1 MPNILVVEDDGSLR
15 RLFEQMLVR
24 EGHVVTLASDGAKA
38 LRLLETSTFDVV
50 ITDLIMPEMEGLSL
64 LRALRALRSTKA
76 PPKVIAMS
84 GGGRGGA
91 TDYLE
96 MAKMLGAAAT
106 LAKPFTQEDL
116 AAAIERVLG
125 AS

>member
-1 MPNILVVEDDGSLR
+1 MSSILVVEDEMSLR
-15 RLFEQMLVR
+15 SVFERMLTR
-24 EGHVVTLASDGAKA
+24 AGHEVTIAADGAKA
-38 LRLLETSTFDVV
+38 LRILEASSFDVV

-64 LRALRALRSTKA
+64 LRALRKTTS

-84 GGGRGGA
+84 GGGRGSA

-106 LAKPFTQEDL
+106 LAKPFTQQELSD
-116 AAAIERVLG
+116 AIERVL
-125 AS
+125 AAP